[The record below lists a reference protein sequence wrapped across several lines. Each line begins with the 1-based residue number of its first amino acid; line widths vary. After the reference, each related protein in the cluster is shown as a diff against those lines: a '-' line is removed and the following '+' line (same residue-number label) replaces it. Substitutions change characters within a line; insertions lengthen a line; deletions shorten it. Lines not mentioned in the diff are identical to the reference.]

1 MQSAGRGLTMLN
13 WFKPRDREPELV
25 EAEEATTQGGPV
37 PLEELAEEALAA
49 PPEDELIVE
58 EQEEEREASLEDG
71 LERTRG
77 GFFTRIKG
85 LFSRKKEISEDFYEE
100 LEELLIQA
108 DVGVMTTQR
117 LIEALRERVEAE
129 GIRSIDD
136 AREAFQDEMA
146 GFLDDEQP
154 GLALDQ
160 ALNLILVVG
169 VNGAGKTTTIGKL
182 ATYLQAEGH
191 KVVLAAGDTF
201 RAAAIEQLQAW
212 GSRANVPVIAHQSG
226 SDPGAV
232 IFDAIAS
239 AEARGANIVIADTA
253 GRLHTKFNLMEEL
266 RKIAKVA
273 EKRLPGSPHEVLLIL
288 DATNGQNALVQAK
301 QFTETVP
308 VTGLIVTKLDSTSK
322 GGIIFA
328 IRDELGLP
336 IKFIG
341 TGEKLTDLAPF
352 NPDRFVATLFE

>member
-1 MQSAGRGLTMLN
+1 MLN
-13 WFKPRDREPELV
+13 WFKRRDREPEMV

-37 PLEELAEEALAA
+37 PLADLTEEALAA

-58 EQEEEREASLEDG
+58 EQEEEREAGLEDS

-85 LFSRKKEISEDFYEE
+85 LFARKNDISEDFYEE

-108 DVGVMTTQR
+108 DVGVNTTQR
-117 LIEALRERVEAE
+117 LIEVLRERVEGD
-129 GIRSIDD
+129 GIRTIED
-136 AREAFQDEMA
+136 AREVFQDEMA

-160 ALNLILVVG
+160 PLNLMLVVG

-201 RAAAIEQLQAW
+201 RAAAIEQLEAW
-212 GSRANVPVIAHQSG
+212 GERANVPVIAHQSG

-239 AEARGANIVIADTA
+239 AEARGADVVIADTA

-288 DATNGQNALVQAK
+288 DATNGQNALTQAK
-301 QFTETVP
+301 QFTATVP
-308 VTGLIVTKLDSTSK
+308 VTGLVVTKLDSTSK

-328 IRDELGLP
+328 IRDELDLP

-341 TGEKLTDLAPF
+341 TGEKLADLAPF
-352 NPDRFVATLFE
+352 DPDRFVATLFE

>member
-1 MQSAGRGLTMLN
+1 MLN
-13 WFKPRDREPELV
+13 WFKRRDRDPETV
-25 EAEEATTQGGPV
+25 EAEEATTGGAPISIED
-37 PLEELAEEALAA
+37 LTEEALAA

-58 EQEEEREASLEDG
+58 EQEEEREASLEDS

-85 LFSRKKEISEDFYEE
+85 LFSRKSELTEEFYEE

-117 LIEALRERVEAE
+117 LIEALRERVEAD
-129 GIRSIDD
+129 GLRAIDE

-146 GFLDDEQP
+146 GFLDDPQP

-160 ALNLILVVG
+160 PLNLMLVVG

-212 GSRANVPVIAHQSG
+212 GGRANVPVIAHQPG

-239 AEARGANIVIADTA
+239 AEARGADIVIADTA

-266 RKIAKVA
+266 RKMAKVA
-273 EKRLPGSPHEVLLIL
+273 EKRLPGSPHQVLLIL

-301 QFTETVP
+301 QFAETVP
-308 VTGLIVTKLDSTSK
+308 ITGLIVTKLDSTSK

-328 IRDELGLP
+328 IRDELNLP

-341 TGEKLTDLAPF
+341 TGEQLGDLAPF
-352 NPDRFVATLFE
+352 DPDRFVATLFE

>member
-1 MQSAGRGLTMLN
+1 MLN
-13 WFKPRDREPELV
+13 WFRRQDREPELV
-25 EAEEATTQGGPV
+25 EAEQATSDGAPV
-37 PLEELAEEALAA
+37 PVDELAEEALAT

-58 EQEEEREASLEDG
+58 EQEEEREATLEAS

-77 GFFTRIKG
+77 GFFGRIKG
-85 LFSRKKEISEDFYEE
+85 LFSRKNEITEEFYEE

-117 LIEALRERVEAE
+117 LIEALRERVEADH
-129 GIRSIDD
+129 IRVIDE
-136 AREAFQDEMA
+136 ARETFQDEMA
-146 GFLDDEQP
+146 GFLDDEHP
-154 GLALDQ
+154 GLALDRS
-160 ALNLILVVG
+160 LSLLLVVG

-182 ATYLQAEGH
+182 ATFLQTEGH
-191 KVVLAAGDTF
+191 HVVMAAGDTF

-212 GSRANVPVIAHQSG
+212 GERAGVPVIAHQPG

-239 AEARGANIVIADTA
+239 AEARGADVVIADTA

-266 RKIAKVA
+266 RKVAKVA
-273 EKRLPGSPHEVLLIL
+273 EKRLPGAPHEVLLIL
-288 DATNGQNALVQAK
+288 DATNGQNALAQAK

-328 IRDELGLP
+328 VRDELDLP

-341 TGEKLTDLAPF
+341 TGEKLADLAPF
-352 NPDRFVATLFE
+352 DPDRFVATLFE

>member
-1 MQSAGRGLTMLN
+1 MLN
-13 WFKPRDREPELV
+13 WFRRREREDEEPEAPV
-25 EAEEATTQGGPV
+25 EAAEVSVEGPV
-37 PLEELAEEALAA
+37 PEEELAEEALAA
-49 PPEDELIVE
+49 VPEDELVLE
-58 EQEEEREASLEDG
+58 EQEEEREASLEES

-77 GFFTRIKG
+77 GFFSRIKG
-85 LFSRKKEISEDFYEE
+85 LFSRKSEITEDFFEE

-117 LIEALRERVEAE
+117 LIETLRERIEVEK
-129 GIRSIDD
+129 IRAIDE
-136 AREAFQDEMA
+136 AREVFQDEMA
-146 GFLDDEQP
+146 AFLEADEEED
-154 GLALDQ
+154 AS
-160 ALNLILVVG
+160 LNLSAPLSLVLVVG

-182 ATYLQAEGH
+182 ATYLQSEGH

-212 GSRANVPVIAHQSG
+212 GERANVPVVAHQTG

-239 AEARGANIVIADTA
+239 AEARGADVVMADTA

-273 EKRLPGSPHEVLLIL
+273 EKRLPGAPHEVLLIL
-288 DATNGQNALVQAK
+288 DATSGQNALAQAK

-308 VTGLIVTKLDSTSK
+308 ITGLIITKLDSTSK

-341 TGEKLTDLAPF
+341 TGEKIGDLAPF
-352 NPDRFVATLFE
+352 DPDLFVATLFE

>member
-1 MQSAGRGLTMLN
+1 MFN
-13 WFKPRDREPELV
+13 WLKRRDRDPDFV
-25 EAEEATTQGGPV
+25 EAEEAVAEGAPV
-37 PLEELAEEALAA
+37 PADELAEEALAA
-49 PPEDELIVE
+49 APEDELVLE
-58 EQEEEREASLEDG
+58 EQEEEREAGLEDSLEK
-71 LERTRG
+71 TRG
-77 GFFTRIKG
+77 GFFSRIRG
-85 LFSRKKEISEDFYEE
+85 LFSRKNEITEDFFDE

-108 DVGVMTTQR
+108 DVGVTTTQR
-117 LIEALRERVEAE
+117 LIETLRERIEAD
-129 GIRSIDD
+129 GIRTIED
-136 AREAFQDEMA
+136 ARETFQDEMA
-146 GFLDDEQP
+146 GFLDDEEE
-154 GLALDQ
+154 GLALDHPV
-160 ALNLILVVG
+160 NLLLVVG

-182 ATYLQAEGH
+182 ATYLQSEGH

-212 GSRANVPVIAHQSG
+212 GQRANVPVVAHQPG

-239 AEARGANIVIADTA
+239 AEARGADVVIADTA

-266 RKIAKVA
+266 GKIAKVA

-288 DATNGQNALVQAK
+288 DATNGQNALAQAK

-328 IRDELGLP
+328 VRDELDLP
-336 IKFIG
+336 IKFVG
-341 TGEKLTDLAPF
+341 TGEKLADLAPF
-352 NPDRFVATLFE
+352 DPDLFVETLFA

>member
-1 MQSAGRGLTMLN
+1 MFN
-13 WFKPRDREPELV
+13 WLRRRDRDPDFV
-25 EAEEATTQGGPV
+25 EAEEFTTEGETISA
-37 PLEELAEEALAA
+37 EELEEEALAA
-49 PPEDELIVE
+49 APEDELVLE
-58 EQEEEREASLEDG
+58 EQEEEREASLEDS

-77 GFFTRIKG
+77 GFFSRIKG
-85 LFSRKKEISEDFYEE
+85 LFSRHTEITEDFYEE

-117 LIEALRERVEAE
+117 LIETLRERVEADK
-129 GIRSIDD
+129 IRTIDE
-136 AREAFQDEMA
+136 ARDTFQDEMA
-146 GFLDDEQP
+146 GFLDDEHE
-154 GLALDQ
+154 GLDLSRP
-160 ALNLILVVG
+160 LNLLLVVG

-212 GSRANVPVIAHQSG
+212 GGRANVPVVAHQPG

-239 AEARGANIVIADTA
+239 AEARGADVVIADTA

-273 EKRLPGSPHEVLLIL
+273 EKRLPGAPHEVLLIL
-288 DATNGQNALVQAK
+288 DATNGQNALAQAK

-328 IRDELGLP
+328 IRDELDLP

-341 TGEKLTDLAPF
+341 TGEKLGDLAPF
-352 NPDRFVATLFE
+352 DPDLFVATLFE